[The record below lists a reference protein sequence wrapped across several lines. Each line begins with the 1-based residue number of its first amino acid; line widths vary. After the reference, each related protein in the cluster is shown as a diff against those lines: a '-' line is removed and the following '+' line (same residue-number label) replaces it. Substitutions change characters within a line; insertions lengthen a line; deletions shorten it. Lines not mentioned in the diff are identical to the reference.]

1 MGLIRSIKFLK
12 MLMNKGET
20 RSYIKFEFSECGDNN
35 NWILTQ
41 FSLVGLATKF
51 NDYFASNSTV
61 AQANETD
68 NYLLR
73 DFDDDIENVK
83 KTHAYI
89 L

>member
-1 MGLIRSIKFLK
+1 M
-12 MLMNKGET
+12 
-20 RSYIKFEFSECGDNN
+20 
-35 NWILTQ
+35 
-41 FSLVGLATKF
+41 GLATKF